1 MSLVAYAS
9 SDESEPEEAEPEE
22 EEAAAPTP
30 GPPLGGLFAS
40 LPAPKGP
47 ALLPPPPQMLAPA
60 FPPPLLL
67 PPPGGD
73 PRLQPPPPLPFGLG
87 GFPPPPGVSPAE
99 AAGVGEGLGLGLP
112 SALGPGLGLPPPVAG
127 AGPPLGLPKPKKR
140 TEPVKI
146 AAPELRQG
154 DVSIRG
160 GHPRAA
166 RGLGPPA
173 LLPVNASVG
182 SRTLGSWGS
191 AISRAEVCQ
200 LRGVS
205 VFVHAAFSRP
215 DSPAEGPHPSVAW
228 RARRT
233 VTSGPLFDWFVFP
246 SYPENGLKPGTRRS
260 DRSQDS

>member
-9 SDESEPEEAEPEE
+9 SDESEPDEAEPEE
-22 EEAAAPTP
+22 EEAVAPTS
-30 GPPLGGLFAS
+30 GPTLGGLFAS

-67 PPPGGD
+67 RPPSGD

-112 SALGPGLGLPPPVAG
+112 SALGPGLSLPPSIGG

-146 AAPELRQG
+146 AAPELHKG
-154 DVSIRG
+154 DVSIWG
-160 GHPRAA
+160 GHPQTA
-166 RGLGPPA
+166 RRVWAWAQLEEGCPPIS
-173 LLPVNASVG
+173 ASVD
-182 SRTLGSWGS
+182 
-191 AISRAEVCQ
+191 
-200 LRGVS
+200 
-205 VFVHAAFSRP
+205 SRP
-215 DSPAEGPHPSVAW
+215 LDSW
-228 RARRT
+228 FRAIELSLST
-233 VTSGPLFDWFVFP
+233 L
-246 SYPENGLKPGTRRS
+246 RS
-260 DRSQDS
+260 

>member
-9 SDESEPEEAEPEE
+9 SDESEPDEAEPEPEE
-22 EEAAAPTP
+22 EEAAAPTS
-30 GPPLGGLFAS
+30 GPTLGGLFAS

-67 PPPGGD
+67 PPPAGD

-112 SALGPGLGLPPPVAG
+112 SPRGPGLGLPPSMGG

-160 GHPRAA
+160 GSPA
-166 RGLGPPA
+166 RPLEVGLAPGCARTWEVPG
-173 LLPVNASVG
+173 LPVPAAGACGPRDSCCRASRG
-182 SRTLGSWGS
+182 MCPCAFLEAGPACG
-191 AISRAEVCQ
+191 RAT
-200 LRGVS
+200 
-205 VFVHAAFSRP
+205 
-215 DSPAEGPHPSVAW
+215 EGPW
-228 RARRT
+228 R
-233 VTSGPLFDWFVFP
+233 
-246 SYPENGLKPGTRRS
+246 
-260 DRSQDS
+260 

>member
-9 SDESEPEEAEPEE
+9 SDESEPDEAEPEPEE
-22 EEAAAPTP
+22 EEAAAPTA
-30 GPPLGGLFAS
+30 GPTLGGLFAS

-67 PPPGGD
+67 PPPAGD

-112 SALGPGLGLPPPVAG
+112 SPRGPGLGLPPSMGG

-146 AAPELRQG
+146 AAPELHQG

-160 GHPRAA
+160 GQPRTAPRSGLGRAA
-166 RGLGPPA
+166 RGTWEAPGLPPVPVAGAADREIPAAARSVEQVRQLWDLSVRVSGSWARPGPPPWVPLP
-173 LLPVNASVG
+173 LL
-182 SRTLGSWGS
+182 
-191 AISRAEVCQ
+191 
-200 LRGVS
+200 
-205 VFVHAAFSRP
+205 H
-215 DSPAEGPHPSVAW
+215 PHV
-228 RARRT
+228 
-233 VTSGPLFDWFVFP
+233 GPL
-246 SYPENGLKPGTRRS
+246 LTRLLTL
-260 DRSQDS
+260 